1 MRAGGFPFLVP
12 MLLLSLAFFV
22 TPLALLFANSL
33 GGADG
38 TFTNYTEFLG
48 DSFTLNVL
56 LRTLRLGVIVVVG
69 ATLLGIPIALLY
81 WHAGPRWRQLV
92 IFLTLL
98 PMLTSNIVRTFAWI
112 VILGREGLI
121 SETLMWLGLT
131 DTPTRLLFTETG
143 VALALIQIELP
154 LLVLPLLA
162 VLSRLDRR
170 LTEAAE
176 VSGAGRWRTFL
187 TVLLPLSLPGLI
199 AGWILVFA
207 SATTS
212 IVTQTAIGGARN
224 VYLPQLIYREVG
236 TLFNW
241 PLAAAIAVI
250 LLIATGTVMLT
261 LAALSRHRRL
271 VAHG

>member
-1 MRAGGFPFLVP
+1 MRPSGFPFLLP

-22 TPLALLFANSL
+22 TPLGLLFANSL
-33 GGADG
+33 SGSEGA
-38 TFTNYTEFLG
+38 FANYTEFLG
-48 DSFTLNVL
+48 DSFTIGVL
-56 LRTLRLGVIVVVG
+56 LRTLKLGVTVVAG
-69 ATLLGIPIALLY
+69 ATLLGLPIALLY
-81 WHAGPRWRQLV
+81 WHSGKRLRQAIV
-92 IFLTLL
+92 FLTLL

-112 VILGREGLI
+112 VILGRQGLI
-121 SETLMWLGLT
+121 SEMLMWLGLT

-143 VALALIQIELP
+143 VTMALIAIELP
-154 LLVLPLLA
+154 LLVLPLIA

-170 LTEAAE
+170 LSEASE
-176 VSGAGRWRTFL
+176 VAGAGRWRTFL
-187 TVLLPLSLPGLI
+187 AVLLPQCLPGLI

-212 IVTQTAIGGARN
+212 IVTQTAIGGAQH

-236 TLFNW
+236 TLYDW

-250 LLIATGTVMLT
+250 LLVATGAVMLT
-261 LAALSRHRRL
+261 LAALARHRRL